1 MSEIIGYMVTWT
13 TYGSWLPGDERG
25 YVEDGVVLP
34 ANQKILEL
42 SKEKQKS
49 PVVILT
55 EEEIKIVQKIILS
68 EAERIDN
75 EVLALTVRS
84 NHVHIVIRPH
94 SQSLDKIIGRYKSM
108 TTRALWNIGRIGRIW
123 TKRYDKRLCL
133 SNEQLEARINYVNK
147 HNTSY

>member
-1 MSEIIGYMVTWT
+1 MPEIIGYMVTWT

-42 SKEKQKS
+42 SKEQQKS

-84 NHVHIVIRPH
+84 NHVHIVIQPH

-108 TTRALWNIGRIGRIW
+108 TTRALWNIGRIGCIW

-133 SNEQLEARINYVNK
+133 SHEQLEARINYVNK